1 MKVRIWTQLNKKNKS
16 EIFLFSPNPVIEHV
30 TVTI

>member
-16 EIFLFSPNPVIEHV
+16 ENLFILSKFSDLAFYC
-30 TVTI
+30 